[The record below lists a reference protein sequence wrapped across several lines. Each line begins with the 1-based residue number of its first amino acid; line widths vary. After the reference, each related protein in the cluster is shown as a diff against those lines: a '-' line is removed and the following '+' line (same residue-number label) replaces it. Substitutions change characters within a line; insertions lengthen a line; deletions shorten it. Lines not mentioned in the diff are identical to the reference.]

1 MGEQGRE
8 TWLRENRRKWAGHIE
23 SWKESGKSQ
32 AQYCREN
39 GLSPK
44 LFYYWKRKHKEKHEA
59 GVRLVPVG
67 MHPIQVHQ
75 AVSSVAP
82 LVLIVGQYKVEIGT
96 GFNTATLAMLVRTL
110 DRI

>member
-8 TWLRENRRKWAGHIE
+8 TGLRENRRKWAGHIE

-44 LFYYWKRKHKEKHEA
+44 LFYYWKRKQTGKYEA
-59 GVRLVPVG
+59 GVRLIPVG

>member
-8 TWLRENRRKWAGHIE
+8 KRLRENRQKWANHIE

-39 GLSPK
+39 ELSPK
-44 LFYYWKRKHKEKHEA
+44 LFYYWKRKQKREA

-75 AVSSVAP
+75 AVSIANP

-96 GFNTATLAMLVRTL
+96 GFDSATLALLIRTL

>member
-8 TWLRENRRKWAGHIE
+8 TGLRENRRKWAGHIE

-32 AQYCREN
+32 AQYCRDN

-44 LFYYWKRKHKEKHEA
+44 LFYYWKRKHEEKHEA

-75 AVSSVAP
+75 AVSSAAP

>member
-8 TWLRENRRKWAGHIE
+8 KRLKENRQKWANRIE
-23 SWKESGKSQ
+23 SWKISDKTQ

-44 LFYYWKRKHKEKHEA
+44 LFYYWKRKHEGKHEA

-67 MHPIQVHQ
+67 MHAIHIHQ
-75 AVSSVAP
+75 AGSIATP

-96 GFNTATLAMLVRTL
+96 GFDSATLAMLVRTL
-110 DRI
+110 DKI

>member
-1 MGEQGRE
+1 MGEQGRDKR
-8 TWLRENRRKWAGHIE
+8 LKENRQKWANHIG
-23 SWKESGKSQ
+23 SWKESSKSQ

-44 LFYYWKRKHKEKHEA
+44 LFYYWKRKHREKHEA

-75 AVSSVAP
+75 TVSIATP

-96 GFNTATLAMLVRTL
+96 GFDSATLAMLVRTL